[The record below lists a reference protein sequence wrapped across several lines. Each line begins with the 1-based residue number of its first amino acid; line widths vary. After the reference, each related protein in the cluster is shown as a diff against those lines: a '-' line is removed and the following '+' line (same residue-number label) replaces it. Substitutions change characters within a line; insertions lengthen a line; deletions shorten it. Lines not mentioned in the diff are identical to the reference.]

1 MSLESALLACI
12 SVLSTVL
19 TVIAKLL
26 WSEVSDCKKDRVAL
40 RDEIEKVREQVGEL
54 KGRQTAYQACP
65 LSSCPFRPSQ
75 HREP

>member
-26 WSEVSDCKKDRVAL
+26 WSEVSDCKRDRVAL
-40 RDEIEKVREQVGEL
+40 RDEIEKVREQIGEL
-54 KGRQTAYQACP
+54 RGEQKAYHSCPSQACP
-65 LSSCPFRPSQ
+65 FKSFKP
-75 HREP
+75 